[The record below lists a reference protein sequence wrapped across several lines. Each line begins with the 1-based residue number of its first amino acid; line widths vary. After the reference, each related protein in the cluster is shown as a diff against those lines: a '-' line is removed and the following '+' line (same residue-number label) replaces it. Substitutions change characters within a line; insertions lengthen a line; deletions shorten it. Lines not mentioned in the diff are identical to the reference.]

1 MSSFLDT
8 MGLTIPAALSSAPLD
23 MVQGSVKL
31 TGALINLPAVLI
43 VAAITGLIYV
53 GISQSA
59 WVNAIIVTIKVVVI
73 LLFLAFGL
81 QYVNPDN
88 WVPFIPDR
96 VIDADGT
103 GHYGI
108 AGVIRASTL
117 VFFAYIGFDAVST
130 AAGEA
135 KNPQRDMPIGILG
148 SLVFCTILYIAMSA
162 APTGM
167 MPYAKLGTAKPVRS
181 EEH

>member
-1 MSSFLDT
+1 
-8 MGLTIPAALSSAPLD
+8 
-23 MVQGSVKL
+23 MVQGSIKM
-31 TGALINLPAVLI
+31 TGSLINLPAVLI
-43 VAAITGLIYV
+43 VAAITGLVCV

-117 VFFAYIGFDAVST
+117 VFFAYIGFDAVRSDERRVGKECVST
-130 AAGEA
+130 CSS
-135 KNPQRDMPIGILG
+135 RW
-148 SLVFCTILYIAMSA
+148 S
-162 APTGM
+162 
-167 MPYAKLGTAKPVRS
+167 PYR
-181 EEH
+181 

>member
-1 MSSFLDT
+1 MGEFVAWFIGWNLVLEYLLAASTVSVGWAGLLSSFLDT

-96 VIDADGT
+96 VIDADG
-103 GHYGI
+103 
-108 AGVIRASTL
+108 
-117 VFFAYIGFDAVST
+117 
-130 AAGEA
+130 
-135 KNPQRDMPIGILG
+135 
-148 SLVFCTILYIAMSA
+148 
-162 APTGM
+162 
-167 MPYAKLGTAKPVRS
+167 RS
-181 EEH
+181 EEHRLNSSH